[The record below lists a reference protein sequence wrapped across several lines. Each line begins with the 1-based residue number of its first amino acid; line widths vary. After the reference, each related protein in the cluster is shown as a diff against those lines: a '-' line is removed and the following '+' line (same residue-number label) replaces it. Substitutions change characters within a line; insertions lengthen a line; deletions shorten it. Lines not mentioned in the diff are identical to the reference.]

1 MNKNL
6 SNVAVAVIVILTG
19 LALGM
24 MWGVNRYPYFHGSDL
39 EAFAVTARPV
49 VTVLVVVACGVAAW
63 ARTLRDGMGM
73 LVAIG
78 VTQLVVSIAYAVLV
92 WLPHS
97 SFLKQPVG

>member
-1 MNKNL
+1 VNTNL
-6 SNVAVAVIVILTG
+6 SNVAVAVIVLLTG

-24 MWGVNRYPYFHGSDL
+24 MWGVNRYPSFHGSDL

-49 VTVLVVVACGVAAW
+49 VSVLVVVGCGVAAW
-63 ARTLRDGMGM
+63 ARSLREPMGI
-73 LVAIG
+73 LVGIG
-78 VTQLVVSIAYAVLV
+78 VTQLVVSIAYGVLV